1 MEKIT
6 YDITFNLKNNPSGL
20 LREIN
25 KLMVEIQGSTQKM
38 TSLMSQQISMMQTP
52 IDEAREKW
60 LNLTGSAGAYFA
72 VISENAAGIASL
84 IEIKSYLNDI
94 GATTKITSMA
104 QNAYNK
110 IVLLGK
116 EAWTVYQI
124 QMGIARTAISTTT
137 GATKALNI
145 ALAAS
150 PWILGAT
157 LIAGAAVAIY
167 KFCSGSN
174 DAAKAQGRLNDI
186 MTTMNK
192 EVATE
197 RLALDNLFTPLNKAR
212 EGTEEWQ
219 KAKDDIVAKYGDYL
233 EKMGIEITN
242 ADTARIAYDK
252 LSEAILNTARSRA
265 MEKATSGAG
274 EVYAESETNALKD
287 IRNHLNRGI
296 GEGAG
301 KITADQAEEAFMQIR
316 DAIRSGSDI
325 PKEAQEILESAKT
338 SYSNQFG
345 SYIINPLAEYIYK
358 RLNDVRKAQ
367 DVYKKEIA
375 DAKAMFGGTDNLL
388 GVSSGAEVPT
398 GNAVV
403 TNNDNDKDDK
413 DNKDD
418 KNTPSIT
425 PYIELKP
432 AEGSLADLEAKLSDL
447 REKQR
452 KTPLEAIVTF
462 SVDIANLQS
471 DIASAQS
478 IINKTN
484 FQAAH
489 PVKPTDLD
497 AAPVGGIATTGSLEL
512 GVKDGGL
519 KDMKL
524 EPMNFD
530 IQDPLTSMEKWNE
543 AVGLAREKN
552 QELTDNMGAVGNAMG
567 SVGNLI
573 GGAAGEWLQWGANA
587 VQAIGQAIPQ
597 VLALLGV
604 QSTQATA
611 NTVVAGTGAA
621 ASVSSIPIVGPI
633 LAIAAVASVLGALA
647 NLPKFAYGGI
657 AYGPTL
663 GLFGEYTGAMN
674 NPEVVAPL
682 NRLRQLI
689 QPVGNANVG
698 GTVEFKIAGRYLKG
712 ILNREGNLNNRS

>member
-1 MEKIT
+1 MEKVT
-6 YDITFNLKNNPSGL
+6 YDIVFNLKNNPSGL

-25 KLMVEIQGSTQKM
+25 KLMIDIQGSTQKM
-38 TSLMSQQISMMQTP
+38 TSLMSQRMSLMQNP
-52 IDEAREKW
+52 IDEARNNW
-60 LNLTGSAGAYFA
+60 LKLSGDAGAYFA
-72 VISENAAGIASL
+72 VLSENTAGLVSL
-84 IEIKSYLNDI
+84 IEIKKALDQM
-94 GATTKITSMA
+94 GGVTKVASMA
-104 QNAYNK
+104 QNTYNK

-116 EAWTVYQI
+116 EAWAAYQI
-124 QMGIARTAISTTT
+124 QMGIARTAITTTT

-167 KFCSGSN
+167 KFCSGSG

-287 IRNHLNRGI
+287 IRNHLNKGI

-367 DVYKKEIA
+367 DVYKKEMA

-413 DNKDD
+413 
-418 KNTPSIT
+418 NTPSIT

-452 KTPLEAIVTF
+452 KAPLEAIVTF

-512 GVKDGGL
+512 GIKDGGL

-587 VQAIGQAIPQ
+587 VQSIGQAIPQ

-611 NTVVAGTGAA
+611 NTTVAATGAA
-621 ASVSSIPIVGPI
+621 ASMSSIPIVGPI
-633 LAIAAVASVLGALA
+633 LAIAAVASVLAALA

-689 QPVGNANVG
+689 QPADSANG
-698 GTVEFKIAGRYLKG
+698 GKVVFRIEGRTLVG
-712 ILNREGNLNNRS
+712 ILERENNLIRRS

>member
-197 RLALDNLFTPLNKAR
+197 RLALDNLFAPLNKAR

-219 KAKDDIVAKYGDYL
+219 KAKDNIVAKYGGYL
-233 EKMGIEITN
+233 DKMGIEITN
-242 ADTARIAYDK
+242 ADTARKAYDK
-252 LSEAILNTARSRA
+252 LSEAIVNSARARA
-265 MEKATSGAG
+265 MESATAGAADVYTGKEADAIKNIRERLYGNIGSGDG
-274 EVYAESETNALKD
+274 KLSSQE
-287 IRNHLNRGI
+287 
-296 GEGAG
+296 AG
-301 KITADQAEEAFMQIR
+301 KAMGQILY
-316 DAIRSGSDI
+316 AIRSGKNI
-325 PKEAQEILESAKT
+325 PKEAQDILSKLETTWMDPEGFAHRD
-338 SYSNQFG
+338 NFVA
-345 SYIINPLAEYIYK
+345 NYIYQSIS
-358 RLNDVRKAQ
+358 DVRKAKGI
-367 DVYKKEIA
+367 YEKEIA
-375 DAKAMFGGTDNLL
+375 DAKGMFGGPGDLLSSTNVEPKTD
-388 GVSSGAEVPT
+388 SDT
-398 GNAVV
+398 
-403 TNNDNDKDDK
+403 NDN
-413 DNKDD
+413 
-418 KNTPSIT
+418 TIT
-425 PYIELKP
+425 ITSHVDIES
-432 AEGSLADLEAKLSDL
+432 AEGSLSDLEAKLSDL
-447 REKQR
+447 RERQR
-452 KTPLEAIVTF
+452 KAPLEAIVTF

-512 GVKDGGL
+512 GIKDGGL

-587 VQAIGQAIPQ
+587 VQSIGQAIPQ

-611 NTVVAGTGAA
+611 NTTVAATGAA
-621 ASVSSIPIVGPI
+621 ASMSSIPIVGPI
-633 LAIAAVASVLGALA
+633 LAIAAVASVLAALA

-689 QPVGNANVG
+689 QPADSANG
-698 GTVEFKIAGRYLKG
+698 GKVVFRIEGRTLVG
-712 ILNREGNLNNRS
+712 ILERENNLIRRS

>member
-174 DAAKAQGRLNDI
+174 DAAKAQGRLNSI

-197 RLALDNLFTPLNKAR
+197 RLTLDNLFAPLNKAR

-219 KAKDDIVAKYGDYL
+219 KAKDNIVAKYGGYL
-233 EKMGIEITN
+233 DKMGIEITN
-242 ADTARIAYDK
+242 ADTARKAYDK
-252 LSEAILNTARSRA
+252 LSEAIVNSARARA
-265 MEKATSGAG
+265 MESATAGAADVYTGKEADAIKNIRERLYGNIGSGDG
-274 EVYAESETNALKD
+274 KLSSQE
-287 IRNHLNRGI
+287 
-296 GEGAG
+296 AG
-301 KITADQAEEAFMQIR
+301 KAMGQILY
-316 DAIRSGSDI
+316 AIRSGKNI
-325 PKEAQEILESAKT
+325 PKEAQDILSKLETTWMDPEGFAHRD
-338 SYSNQFG
+338 NFVA
-345 SYIINPLAEYIYK
+345 NYIYQSIS
-358 RLNDVRKAQ
+358 DVRKAKGI
-367 DVYKKEIA
+367 YEKEIA
-375 DAKAMFGGTDNLL
+375 DAKVMFGGPGDLLSSTNVEPETD
-388 GVSSGAEVPT
+388 SDT
-398 GNAVV
+398 
-403 TNNDNDKDDK
+403 NDN
-413 DNKDD
+413 
-418 KNTPSIT
+418 TIT
-425 PYIELKP
+425 ITSHVDIES
-432 AEGSLADLEAKLSDL
+432 AEGSLSDLEAKLSNL
-447 REKQR
+447 RERQR
-452 KTPLEAIVTF
+452 KAPLEAIVTF

>member
-25 KLMVEIQGSTQKM
+25 KLMIDIQGSTQKM
-38 TSLMSQQISMMQTP
+38 TSLMSQRMSLMQNP
-52 IDEAREKW
+52 IDEARNNW
-60 LNLTGSAGAYFA
+60 LKLSGDAGAYFA
-72 VISENAAGIASL
+72 VLSENTAGLVSL
-84 IEIKSYLNDI
+84 IEIKKALDQM
-94 GATTKITSMA
+94 GGVTKVASMA
-104 QNAYNK
+104 QNTYNK

-116 EAWTVYQI
+116 EAWAAYQI
-124 QMGIARTAISTTT
+124 QMGIARTAITTTT

-167 KFCSGSN
+167 KFCSGSS

-287 IRNHLNRGI
+287 IRNHLNKGI

-367 DVYKKEIA
+367 DVYKKEMA

-413 DNKDD
+413 
-418 KNTPSIT
+418 NTPSIT

-452 KTPLEAIVTF
+452 KAPLEAIVTF

-512 GVKDGGL
+512 GIKDGGL

-587 VQAIGQAIPQ
+587 VQSIGQAIPQ

-611 NTVVAGTGAA
+611 NTTVAATGAA
-621 ASVSSIPIVGPI
+621 ASMSSIPIVGPI
-633 LAIAAVASVLGALA
+633 LAIAAVASVLAALA

-689 QPVGNANVG
+689 QPADSANG
-698 GTVEFKIAGRYLKG
+698 GKVVFRIEGRTLVG
-712 ILNREGNLNNRS
+712 ILERENNLIRRS

>member
-1 MEKIT
+1 MEKVT
-6 YDITFNLKNNPSGL
+6 YDIVFNLKNNPSGL

-25 KLMVEIQGSTQKM
+25 KLMIDIQGSTQKM
-38 TSLMSQQISMMQTP
+38 TSLMSQRMSLMQNP
-52 IDEAREKW
+52 IDEARNNW
-60 LNLTGSAGAYFA
+60 LKLSGDAGAYFA
-72 VISENAAGIASL
+72 VLSENTAGLVSL
-84 IEIKSYLNDI
+84 IEIKKALDQM
-94 GATTKITSMA
+94 GGVTKVASMA
-104 QNAYNK
+104 QNTYNK

-116 EAWTVYQI
+116 EAWAAYQI
-124 QMGIARTAISTTT
+124 QMGIARTAITTTT

-167 KFCSGSN
+167 KFCSGSS

-287 IRNHLNRGI
+287 IRNHLNKGI

-367 DVYKKEIA
+367 DVYKKEMA

-413 DNKDD
+413 
-418 KNTPSIT
+418 NTPSIT

-452 KTPLEAIVTF
+452 KAPLEAIVTF

-512 GVKDGGL
+512 GIKDGGL

-587 VQAIGQAIPQ
+587 VQSIGQAIPQ

-611 NTVVAGTGAA
+611 NTTVAATGAA
-621 ASVSSIPIVGPI
+621 ASMSSIPIVGPI
-633 LAIAAVASVLGALA
+633 LAIAAVASVLAALA

-689 QPVGNANVG
+689 QPADSANG
-698 GTVEFKIAGRYLKG
+698 GKVVFRIEGRTLVG
-712 ILNREGNLNNRS
+712 ILERENNLIRRS

>member
-1 MEKIT
+1 MEKKS
-6 YDITFNLKNNPSGL
+6 YDIIFNLKNNPSVS

-25 KLMVEIQGSTQKM
+25 KLLVDIRKNTQEM
-38 TSLMSQQISMMQTP
+38 ATDVSRQISAVQSP
-52 IDEAREKW
+52 VDGLRAKW
-60 LNLTGSAGAYFA
+60 LGLTGGMGASLA
-72 VISENAAGIASL
+72 LLSENASGITL
-84 IEIKSYLNDI
+84 MNKGLNTLLTSVNST
-94 GATTKITSMA
+94 ATGTKIL
-104 QNAYNK
+104 N
-110 IVLLGK
+110 
-116 EAWTVYQI
+116 
-124 QMGIARTAISTTT
+124 GII
-137 GATKALNI
+137 
-145 ALAAS
+145 AAS
-150 PWILGAT
+150 PWIIAAT
-157 LIAGAAVAIY
+157 AATALAVGIY
-167 KFCSGSN
+167 KLCSESD
-174 DAAKAQGRLNDI
+174 DAAKAHGRLNGV

-197 RLALDNLFTPLNKAR
+197 RLTLDNLFAPLNKAR
-212 EGTEEWQ
+212 KGTEEWQ
-219 KAKDDIVAKYGDYL
+219 KAKDNIVAKYGGYL
-233 EKMGIEITN
+233 DKMGIEITN
-242 ADTARIAYDK
+242 ADTARKAYDK
-252 LSEAILNTARSRA
+252 LSEAIVNSARARA
-265 MEKATSGAG
+265 MESATAGAADVYTGKAADAIKNIRERLYGNIGSGDG
-274 EVYAESETNALKD
+274 KLSSQE
-287 IRNHLNRGI
+287 
-296 GEGAG
+296 AG
-301 KITADQAEEAFMQIR
+301 KAMGQILY
-316 DAIRSGSDI
+316 AIRSGKNI
-325 PKEAQEILESAKT
+325 PKEAQDILSKLETTWMDPEGFAHRD
-338 SYSNQFG
+338 NFVA
-345 SYIINPLAEYIYK
+345 NYIYQSIS
-358 RLNDVRKAQ
+358 DVRKAKGI
-367 DVYKKEIA
+367 YEKEIA
-375 DAKAMFGGTDNLL
+375 DAKVMFGGPGDLLSSTNVEPKTDSDTN
-388 GVSSGAEVPT
+388 
-398 GNAVV
+398 GN
-403 TNNDNDKDDK
+403 T
-413 DNKDD
+413 
-418 KNTPSIT
+418 IT
-425 PYIELKP
+425 ITSHVDIGS
-432 AEGSLADLEAKLSDL
+432 AEGSLAALEAKLSEL
-447 REKQR
+447 KEKQQ
-452 KTPLEAIVTF
+452 KAPLEEIVTF
-462 SVDIANLQS
+462 SVDIAQLQS

-489 PVKPTDLD
+489 PVKPTDLN
-497 AAPVGGIATTGSLEL
+497 ATPVGGRYITTGSLDIDP
-512 GVKDGGL
+512 KDHKLGL
-519 KDMKL
+519 KDVKL

>member
-1 MEKIT
+1 MEKKS
-6 YDITFNLKNNPSGL
+6 YDIIFNLKNNPSVS

-25 KLMVEIQGSTQKM
+25 KLLVDIRKNTQEM
-38 TSLMSQQISMMQTP
+38 ATDVSRQISAVQSP
-52 IDEAREKW
+52 VDGLRAKW
-60 LNLTGSAGAYFA
+60 LGLTGGMGASLA
-72 VISENAAGIASL
+72 LLSENASGITLMS
-84 IEIKSYLNDI
+84 KGLNTLLTSVNST
-94 GATTKITSMA
+94 ATGTKIL
-104 QNAYNK
+104 N
-110 IVLLGK
+110 
-116 EAWTVYQI
+116 
-124 QMGIARTAISTTT
+124 GII
-137 GATKALNI
+137 
-145 ALAAS
+145 AAS
-150 PWILGAT
+150 PWVMAAT
-157 LIAGAAVAIY
+157 AATALAVGIY

-174 DAAKAQGRLNDI
+174 DAAKAQGRLNGI

-197 RLALDNLFTPLNKAR
+197 RLTLDNLFAPLNKAR

-219 KAKDDIVAKYGDYL
+219 KAKDNIVAKYGGYL
-233 EKMGIEITN
+233 DKMGIEITN
-242 ADTARIAYDK
+242 ADTARKAYDK
-252 LSEAILNTARSRA
+252 LSEAIVNSARARA
-265 MEKATSGAG
+265 MESATAGAADVYTGKEADAIKNIRERLYGNIGSGDG
-274 EVYAESETNALKD
+274 KLSSQE
-287 IRNHLNRGI
+287 
-296 GEGAG
+296 AG
-301 KITADQAEEAFMQIR
+301 KAMGQILY
-316 DAIRSGSDI
+316 AIRSGKNI
-325 PKEAQEILESAKT
+325 PKEAQDILSKLETTWMDPEGFAHRD
-338 SYSNQFG
+338 NFVA
-345 SYIINPLAEYIYK
+345 NYIYQSIS
-358 RLNDVRKAQ
+358 DVRKAKGI
-367 DVYKKEIA
+367 YEKEIA
-375 DAKAMFGGTDNLL
+375 DAKVMFGGPGDLLSSTNVEPKTD
-388 GVSSGAEVPT
+388 S
-398 GNAVV
+398 
-403 TNNDNDKDDK
+403 
-413 DNKDD
+413 D
-418 KNTPSIT
+418 KNGNTIT
-425 PYIELKP
+425 ITSHVDIES

-447 REKQR
+447 RERQQKA
-452 KTPLEAIVTF
+452 PLEAIVTF

-512 GVKDGGL
+512 GIKDGGL

-543 AVGLAREKN
+543 AVELAREKN

>member
-1 MEKIT
+1 MEKKS
-6 YDITFNLKNNPSGL
+6 YDIIFNLKNNPSVS

-25 KLMVEIQGSTQKM
+25 KLLVDIRKNTQEM
-38 TSLMSQQISMMQTP
+38 ATDVSRQISAVQSP
-52 IDEAREKW
+52 VDGLRAKW
-60 LNLTGSAGAYFA
+60 LGLTGGMGASLA
-72 VISENAAGIASL
+72 LLSENASGITL
-84 IEIKSYLNDI
+84 MNKGLNTLLTSVNST
-94 GATTKITSMA
+94 ATGTKIL
-104 QNAYNK
+104 N
-110 IVLLGK
+110 
-116 EAWTVYQI
+116 
-124 QMGIARTAISTTT
+124 GII
-137 GATKALNI
+137 
-145 ALAAS
+145 AAS
-150 PWILGAT
+150 PWIIAAT
-157 LIAGAAVAIY
+157 AATALAVGIY
-167 KFCSGSN
+167 KLCSESD
-174 DAAKAQGRLNDI
+174 DAAKAHGRLNGV

-197 RLALDNLFTPLNKAR
+197 RLTLDNLFAPLNKAR

-219 KAKDDIVAKYGDYL
+219 KAKDNIVAKYGGYL
-233 EKMGIEITN
+233 DKMGIEITN
-242 ADTARIAYDK
+242 ADTARKAYDK
-252 LSEAILNTARSRA
+252 LSEAIVNSARARA
-265 MEKATSGAG
+265 MESATAGAADVYTGKEADAIKNIRERLYGNIGSGDG
-274 EVYAESETNALKD
+274 KLSSQE
-287 IRNHLNRGI
+287 
-296 GEGAG
+296 AG
-301 KITADQAEEAFMQIR
+301 KAMGQILY
-316 DAIRSGSDI
+316 AIRSGKNI
-325 PKEAQEILESAKT
+325 PKEAQDILSKLETTWTDPEGFAHRD
-338 SYSNQFG
+338 NFV
-345 SYIINPLAEYIYK
+345 ADYIYQSIS
-358 RLNDVRKAQ
+358 DVRKAKG
-367 DVYKKEIA
+367 VYEKEMA
-375 DAKAMFGGTDNLL
+375 DAKVMFGGPGDLLSSTNVEPKTDSDTN
-388 GVSSGAEVPT
+388 
-398 GNAVV
+398 GN
-403 TNNDNDKDDK
+403 T
-413 DNKDD
+413 
-418 KNTPSIT
+418 IT
-425 PYIELKP
+425 ITSHVDIES
-432 AEGSLADLEAKLSDL
+432 AEGSLAALEAKLSEL
-447 REKQR
+447 KEKQQ
-452 KTPLEAIVTF
+452 KAPLEEIVTF
-462 SVDIANLQS
+462 SVDIAKLQS

-489 PVKPTDLD
+489 PVKPTDLN
-497 AAPVGGIATTGSLEL
+497 ATPVGGRYITTGSLDIDP
-512 GVKDGGL
+512 KDHKLGL
-519 KDMKL
+519 KDVKL
-524 EPMNFD
+524 EPKKFD
-530 IQDPLTSMEKWNE
+530 IQDPLTSMEKWNA
-543 AVGLAREKN
+543 AVALAREQN